1 MARARELRKVRKH
14 EAEEMSERFK
24 RIKGLQ
30 VDVMEKARQARD
42 RLEQKRGELEG
53 TTQELS
59 RVQTRLGQQKD

>member
-1 MARARELRKVRKH
+1 MRKH

-59 RVQTRLGQQKD
+59 RVQTRLG